1 MENNFLFDETKHA
14 YTLDGT
20 PLIGTTT
27 VLGLLAK
34 PALIQWSANEA
45 VKYVIEN
52 GEKHTLTRPAPT
64 YTEGDKEEEIEGV
77 WASLETLDEAKTAH
91 RRKKEGAGDIGSQV
105 HKWIEEYIAGNMPP
119 SPEDPQMAKM
129 INAFLEW
136 DMKVKPRW
144 IASEM
149 RVYATSTWTAG
160 TLDFIAEIDG
170 KVFIGDFKTSTGIY
184 DEAFW
189 QMSAYQYMLQ
199 EMQPDYKIDG
209 HIVVNIRK
217 DGKLETKESYAYDTN
232 IKGFLGLLMAYKVK
246 NNLKTT

>member
-1 MENNFLFDETKHA
+1 MNFLFDDAKHA

-27 VLGLLAK
+27 VLSLLAK

-45 VKYVIEN
+45 VKYVKEHSMVVTDPNKVTDDIIEYQTS
-52 GEKHTLTRPAPT
+52 ET
-64 YTEGDKEEEIEGV
+64 V
-77 WASLETLDEAKTAH
+77 LEEAKTAH

-105 HKWIEEYIAGNMPP
+105 HKWIENHIAGTKQDFPT
-119 SPEDPQMAKM
+119 DPQMAKM
-129 INAFLEW
+129 IQAFLDWEVQ
-136 DMKVKPRW
+136 VKPRW

-160 TLDFIAEIDG
+160 TLDFIAEING

-217 DGKLETKESYAYDTN
+217 DGKIETKESYAYDTN

>member
-1 MENNFLFDETKHA
+1 MTAVLTLVTHNMTETNFTFDENKHA

-27 VLGLLAK
+27 VLSLLAK

-45 VKYVIEN
+45 VKYILEHASDEEPEN
-52 GEKHTLTRPAPT
+52 GESIVSVKVK
-64 YTEGDKEEEIEGV
+64 Y
-77 WASLETLDEAKTAH
+77 LEEAKTAH

-105 HKWIEEYIAGNMPP
+105 HKWIENHIAGTKQDFPT
-119 SPEDPQMAKM
+119 DPQMAKM
-129 INAFLEW
+129 IQAFLDWEAQ
-136 DMKVKPRW
+136 VKPRW

-160 TLDFIAEIDG
+160 TLDFIAEING